1 MLHYPAIPRLAPSL
15 VNLNS
20 GGAEF
25 QTRLQDQDIKTSL
38 VIDVNSLK
46 NSAWIEGLPNIIY
59 PSFYYHINSL
69 EFKRV

>member
-46 NSAWIEGLPNIIY
+46 NSA
-59 PSFYYHINSL
+59 
-69 EFKRV
+69 